1 MKMPKMLLLLALLAL
16 ASQARADILITQGP
30 GNVAGDENILFNE
43 PGLIDTGTL
52 VEGVTNNT
60 GFIVNFLGTQTLT
73 TPSGGQARIEAETG
87 TFNEL
92 TVSLDALNA
101 FYTSLIVNLNAA
113 DDGQATI
120 QVFEDNANETSATF
134 DIDQN
139 GQNFFIIT
147 AINSQLISSV
157 KITTTAPLDDVR
169 QIRMGGAVPEPSAIA
184 LALSGLVAGVG
195 YWIRKR

>member
-1 MKMPKMLLLLALLAL
+1 
-16 ASQARADILITQGP
+16 
-30 GNVAGDENILFNE
+30 
-43 PGLIDTGTL
+43 
-52 VEGVTNNT
+52 
-60 GFIVNFLGTQTLT
+60 
-73 TPSGGQARIEAETG
+73 
-87 TFNEL
+87 L

-120 QVFEDNANETSATF
+120 QVFEDNATETSATF

-139 GQNFFIIT
+139 GENFFIIT

-157 KITTTAPLDDVR
+157 KITTTAPLEDVR

-184 LALSGLVAGVG
+184 LAFGGLVAGVG